1 MDDTGRLVITAFVLT
16 GSAVG
21 VFAWRVAAVDPSQP
35 QRLIGELRLAQ
46 AMAILLAVTGGAWL
60 GLAVGSDGEPLASL
74 DVTMSAC
81 VVVASAFALLSEPR
95 QALGLLAG
103 AFMAHAL
110 VDVAHRPGW
119 LSPALA
125 PRWFTVGCA
134 AYDVYLAALC
144 YWARRR

>member
-1 MDDTGRLVITAFVLT
+1 VDDTGRLVVTAFVLT
-16 GSAVG
+16 GSALG
-21 VFAWRVAAVDPSQP
+21 VFAWRVAAVDPTQP

-46 AMAILLAVTGGAWL
+46 AMALLLAVTGGAWL
-60 GLAVGSDGEPLASL
+60 GLAVRADGEPLAGL
-74 DVTMSAC
+74 DVTASAG
-81 VVVASAFALLSEPR
+81 VIVAAAFALVSDPR
-95 QALGLLAG
+95 RALGVLAA

-119 LSPALA
+119 LAPALA

-134 AYDVYLAALC
+134 AFDVYLAALC